1 MVKKTVEEEE
11 KMKTIEEYMA
21 MPYRMEILPDKTE
34 GGFIVSFPELPGCIT
49 IGKTIEEAI
58 DSAYDA
64 KLAWFS
70 AAMEDHLIINE
81 PQELEKYS
89 GQFKLRLPKSLH
101 KKLAI
106 VAKNEGISMN
116 QFCIYLLSKNL

>member
-1 MVKKTVEEEE
+1 
-11 KMKTIEEYMA
+11 MKTIEEYMA
-21 MPYRMEILPDKTE
+21 MPYRMEILPDKNE

-49 IGKTIEEAI
+49 TGKTIDEAVNN
-58 DSAYDA
+58 AHDA

-70 AAMEDHLIINE
+70 AAMEDHAVINE

-106 VAKNEGISMN
+106 AARNEGISMN